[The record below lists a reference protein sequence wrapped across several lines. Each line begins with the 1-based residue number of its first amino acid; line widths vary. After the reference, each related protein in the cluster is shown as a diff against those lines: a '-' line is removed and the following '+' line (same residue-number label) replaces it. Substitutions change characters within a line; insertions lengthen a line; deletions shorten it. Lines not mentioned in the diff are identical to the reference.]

1 MKASRTGPNR
11 SGLKGLLV
19 AAALVMLLSLPAA
32 CAAPAPGAAQPQA
45 GADGSAEQAQA
56 GTVGAAGQTIVVA
69 LARAPVS
76 IDPAD
81 HRSRESETVIRNMFD
96 GLVTRDTE
104 SGVHMELAESI
115 EWVDDKTLEVKLRPG
130 IKFHD
135 GTAMTADDVVYTF
148 DRIIKEDMIEYPQP
162 HTSPRKG
169 LIAPLESVEK
179 QDDSTVLMH
188 FTSTWPPA
196 LQLLVHQQIVPKAY
210 LESAG
215 TEGLI
220 DKPVGT
226 GPFKFE
232 SAQGMDEFVLT
243 RFDDYYGGAPDLAPA
258 DPACVTTAV
267 FRVIPEASTRVAA
280 LLAGEVDIIQEV
292 PAELADTLAQNEGI
306 QLKTGAGTRPLWLEL
321 NVNRAPFDDVKVRQA
336 LNYAVDKELLAQE
349 MYGGRAVVLP
359 GVLSPYNNYAD
370 PELAP
375 YAYDTEKALALLEEA
390 GWSATGEDGMLMKD
404 GQPFAFVIDTQE
416 VTRQI
421 AEAVAAQLRD
431 VGIDASVRI
440 WEYSVVLPMLLA
452 GERQAYMGDWGDS
465 AFDPVGH
472 MEAKWHGFVEGQ
484 PYGRGNFSTYDNPTV
499 NELIVAGET
508 EADPEQRKA
517 AYYEAQ
523 RILYDDAPAV
533 FLLLPEVIEAASAR
547 VQNWQPAADGRVNL
561 HDVCVE

>member
-1 MKASRTGPNR
+1 MKGNRTGLGR
-11 SGLKGLLV
+11 LGVGGLLRV
-19 AAALVMLLSLPAA
+19 ATLIALLILPVA
-32 CAAPAPGAAQPQA
+32 CAAPAPQAAQAPA
-45 GADGSAEQAQA
+45 
-56 GTVGAAGQTIVVA
+56 TGAAGAEQVSTDTSPSGDQTIIVA

-115 EWVDDKTLEVKLRPG
+115 DWVDDKTLEVTLRPG
-130 IKFHD
+130 VKFHD
-135 GTAMTADDVVYTF
+135 GTEMTVDDVVFTF
-148 DRIIKEDMIEYPQP
+148 ERIIQENMIEYPQP

-169 LIAPLESVEK
+169 LIAPLEAVEK
-179 QDDSTVLMH
+179 KDDSTVIMR
-188 FTSTWPPA
+188 FTDTWPPV
-196 LQLLVHQQIVPKAY
+196 LQMLVHQQILPKAY
-210 LESAG
+210 LEEVG
-215 TEGLI
+215 TEGFI
-220 DKPVGT
+220 DNPIGT
-226 GPFKFE
+226 GPFEFE

-243 RFDDYYGGAPDLAPA
+243 RFDDYYGGAPDLEPA
-258 DPACVTTAV
+258 GAACVATAV

-306 QLKTGAGTRPLWLEL
+306 QLKTGPGTRPLWMEL
-321 NVNRAPFDDVKVRQA
+321 NVNRAPFDDAKVRQA
-336 LNYAVDKELLAQE
+336 LNYAVDKELLAE
-349 MYGGRAVVLP
+349 ELYGGRAVVLP

-370 PELAP
+370 PDLMP
-375 YAYDTEKALALLEEA
+375 YAYDPDMALALLQEA
-390 GWSATGEDGMLMKD
+390 GWNAASEDGILTKD

-421 AEAVAAQLRD
+421 AEAVASQLRD
-431 VGIDASVRI
+431 IGIDAGVRI
-440 WEYSVVLPMLLA
+440 WEYSVVQPMLLA

-484 PYGRGNFSTYDNPTV
+484 PYGRGNFSTYDNPRV

-508 EADPEQRKA
+508 EADPEMRKE

-533 FLLLPEVIEAASAR
+533 FLVLPEVIEAASAR

-561 HDVCVE
+561 HDVCVN

>member
-1 MKASRTGPNR
+1 MRGNRTGLSR
-11 SGLKGLLV
+11 LGVGGLLRV
-19 AAALVMLLSLPAA
+19 ATLIALLILPVA
-32 CAAPAPGAAQPQA
+32 CAAPAPEAAQAPA
-45 GADGSAEQAQA
+45 TEATGAEQVSTDTAPP
-56 GTVGAAGQTIVVA
+56 GNQTIIVA

-115 EWVDDKTLEVKLRPG
+115 DWIDDKTLEVKLRQG
-130 IKFHD
+130 VKFHD
-135 GTAMTADDVVYTF
+135 GTEMTADDVVFTF
-148 DRIIKEDMIEYPQP
+148 DRIIQENMIEYPQP

-169 LIAPLESVEK
+169 LIAPLEAVEK
-179 QDDSTVLMH
+179 QDDGTVLMH
-188 FTSTWPPA
+188 FTDTWPPA
-196 LQLLVHQQIVPKAY
+196 LQLLVHQQILPKAY
-210 LESAG
+210 LEEVG

-220 DKPVGT
+220 NNPIGT
-226 GPFKFE
+226 GPFHFE

-243 RFDDYYGGAPDLAPA
+243 RFEDYYGGAPDLEPA
-258 DPACVTTAV
+258 GAACVATAV

-306 QLKTGAGTRPLWLEL
+306 QLKTGPGTRPLWMEL
-321 NVNRAPFDDVKVRQA
+321 NVNRAPFDDAKVRQA
-336 LNYAVDKELLAQE
+336 LNYAVDKELLAE
-349 MYGGRAVVLP
+349 ELYGGRAVVLP

-370 PELAP
+370 PDLTP
-375 YAYDTEKALALLEEA
+375 YAYDPDMALALLQEA
-390 GWSATGEDGMLMKD
+390 GWNAASEDSILTKD

-421 AEAVAAQLRD
+421 AEAVASQLRD
-431 VGIDASVRI
+431 IGIDAGVRI
-440 WEYSVVLPMLLA
+440 WEYSVVQPMLLA

-484 PYGRGNFSTYDNPTV
+484 PYGRGNFSTYDNPRV

-508 EADPEQRKA
+508 EADPEMRKE

-533 FLLLPEVIEAASAR
+533 FLVLPEVIEAASAR

-561 HDVCVE
+561 HDVCVQ